1 MPSTTLTEAEIVQNT
16 ALSATMIWQCGIGYQ
31 KESDGRPM
39 DMHVAFLVLPTCLHR
54 ATLGKLL
61 STQRRSG
68 LSLFA
73 AKLADDRENLLA
85 LHVRALSYRGL
96 TLESIAI
103 GIRAKLLSVDYAL
116 AKLRANSARMPKY
129 LPERVTPLVRG
140 AERFG
145 AWCGR
150 LSLEEIAG
158 TLRIE
163 P

>member
-1 MPSTTLTEAEIVQNT
+1 
-16 ALSATMIWQCGIGYQ
+16 MIWQCGIGYQ

-116 AKLRANSARMPKY
+116 AKLRANSAPNAQVSSRASHTACPAVQNDSV
-129 LPERVTPLVRG
+129 LG
-140 AERFG
+140 A
-145 AWCGR
+145 ADSH
-150 LSLEEIAG
+150 LKEIAG
-158 TLRIE
+158 NVKD
-163 P
+163 